1 MSVMAVTGFIP
12 IPGHP
17 RPAQDYERLGAQL
30 AAADITALLRL
41 DTELEACW
49 LYRHLQRRGGPVTH
63 STADNPAKNSLAYHI
78 VQAQKSELVAEA
90 AELAP
95 GADVIVWID
104 LGIFHLPGMTTG
116 VIEDFMARADG
127 EETIAIPGCW
137 EGNYQYDDRYPC
149 WRFCGG
155 LMVVPRERAA
165 ALAAVMRDECKR
177 HLRET
182 GNLSWEINTLARV
195 EARYPELPIRWYGP
209 CNHDASMF
217 LNYRATEHA
226 DGWKAQGLRGVQG

>member
-1 MSVMAVTGFIP
+1 VSVLAVTGFIP

-17 RPAQDYERLGAQL
+17 RPARDYERLGAQL
-30 AAADITALLRL
+30 AAADIKLLCL
-41 DTELEACW
+41 DTALEACW
-49 LYRHLQRRGGPVTH
+49 LYRHLQRHGPVTH

-78 VQAQKSELVAEA
+78 VQAEKSELIADA
-90 AELAP
+90 AELVP

-104 LGIFHLPGMTTG
+104 LGIFHLPGMTAG
-116 VIEDFMARADG
+116 VIEDFMARAAA
-127 EETIAIPGCW
+127 EEAIAIPGCW
-137 EGNYQYDDRYPC
+137 ERNYQYDDRYPC

-155 LMVVPRERAA
+155 LMVVPREHAA

-177 HLRET
+177 WLKLT
-182 GNLSWEINTLARV
+182 GNLSWEVNTLCRV
-195 EARYPELPIRWYGP
+195 EERYPTLPIRWYGP